1 MKLKLL
7 TASILALLVLLS
19 LVAYQKY
26 TEYSS
31 FRSIDSYESCAAAKG
46 SVIQE
51 SYPATCITRL
61 GSRFTQLVAQTNPIA
76 SPIDYVGTGYW
87 LYQHSVDYHA
97 QIFSDPDANFTFQ
110 YPNDISIIKY
120 RAGMESNFQW
130 SFVDKD
136 LDIQNDTDYTYTLE
150 SDSFYLMEYS
160 TQASIIKYALE
171 SNPNLIIEDKK
182 IGGHSAKL
190 IIDVRRQSL
199 QYIINLQNGSLS
211 LDFHSMPDGS
221 IPPIVDQILSTFK
234 LTDQVDSSTYT
245 CPANGWQSCMPIL
258 SEEGKKACSK
268 EAIDWYKTNC
278 PNFEGIAQ

>member
-1 MKLKLL
+1 
-7 TASILALLVLLS
+7 
-19 LVAYQKY
+19 
-26 TEYSS
+26 
-31 FRSIDSYESCAAAKG
+31 
-46 SVIQE
+46 
-51 SYPATCITRL
+51 
-61 GSRFTQLVAQTNPIA
+61 
-76 SPIDYVGTGYW
+76 
-87 LYQHSVDYHA
+87 
-97 QIFSDPDANFTFQ
+97 
-110 YPNDISIIKY
+110 
-120 RAGMESNFQW
+120 MESNFQW

-136 LDIQNDTDYTYTLE
+136 LDIQNDTDYTYALE

-268 EAIDWYKTNC
+268 EAIDWYKANC